1 MLSLAYCKIVFM
13 VVEQEQFLWLSLA
26 LAVSQGLI
34 TAVSNIPERAMG
46 CEHPDALRAFATK
59 LLNN

>member
-13 VVEQEQFLWLSLA
+13 VVGQEQFLWLSLA

-34 TAVSNIPERAMG
+34 TAMSNIPERAMG
-46 CEHPDALRAFATK
+46 CEHPDSLRAFATK